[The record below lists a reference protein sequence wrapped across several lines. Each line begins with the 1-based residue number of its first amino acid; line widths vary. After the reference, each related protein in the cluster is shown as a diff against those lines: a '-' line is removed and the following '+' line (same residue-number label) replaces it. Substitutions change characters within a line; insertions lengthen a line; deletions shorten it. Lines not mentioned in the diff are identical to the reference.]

1 MRRHSMGEKD
11 LDLGFDQYDMEAYWS
26 KRATYFGEDEYKPV
40 CVFHA
45 PREINIYFDMIQ
57 KTVFSSLMGKIA
69 RRDISSV
76 LEIGCGIGRWASL
89 VEKQII
95 NYTGIDISLE
105 MVKIARKRVN
115 SPLLVMK
122 ADGLGFGD
130 ETFDLVFSIT
140 VLHHIPYDIQKE
152 AIKEMCRVTRK
163 GGYILIIEDT
173 RNPRKP
179 FNLFAHPAS
188 TWQTL
193 FEDQGVTTVAM
204 KNHKTYLALGIASQL
219 VRILDKMGIVNPKVR
234 DRVITFSAKLETV
247 LGSILPPKYC
257 SGVAL
262 LMRKE

>member
-1 MRRHSMGEKD
+1 MGEKD
-11 LDLGFDQYDMEAYWS
+11 LDLGFDQYDMEAYWN
-26 KRATYFGEDEYKPV
+26 KRATYFEEDEYKPI

-45 PREINIYFDMIQ
+45 PREINMYFDMIQ
-57 KTVFSSLMGKIA
+57 QTIFSSLMRQIA
-69 RRDISSV
+69 RKDIDSV

-89 VEKQII
+89 VEKHYT

-105 MVKIARKRVN
+105 MVKIAAERVN
-115 SPLLVMK
+115 SPFLVMK
-122 ADGLGFGD
+122 ADRLGFSD

-152 AIKEMCRVTRK
+152 AIKEMCRVTKK

-173 RNPRKP
+173 KNPREP

-193 FEDQGVTTVAM
+193 FENQGVTTVAM

-219 VRILDKMGIVNPKVR
+219 MKILDKMGIINPKVKG
-234 DRVITFSAKLETV
+234 RVIAFSAELETI